1 LADYCDDDLDIL
13 VIGFLNEIKNN
24 KPILNFSSHCGT
36 MFPDNSTLKCPE
48 IEADILA
55 CQQKGKV
62 VILSIGGANGD
73 QSLADAAAGKAFAQT
88 VWDMFLGGTSPTRPF
103 GNATVDGVDLD
114 LERGETSNYSGYSA
128 FIEDLRAKFAQSP
141 QRPYYITSAPQCP
154 FPDKSLNPILT
165 TSWMDMVFVQFYNN
179 PSCAPGSPDFNFKT
193 WNEWATTKSANKDV
207 RIYLGVP
214 GGPGAAGSGVL
225 DATGLTSAINIA
237 MTNASFGGVMMWDAG
252 RARAS
257 GLAKLAAGILHG
269 SSATNGTAPPPSASS
284 SAASGAPTSASAAP
298 TSGSA
303 APTSGSAAPTSGSSV
318 PTSGSAAP
326 TSGSAAPTSTSGTAA
341 PTSAATTATPTK
353 AATSGTGSTTAAA
366 TGTSAA
372 PSQATV
378 PTTVMPMP
386 TPNGPVPTITIR
398 GRAGQVSKLAVQL
411 VQGQPA
417 SPATTNTPAPAKARA
432 IRLGG
437 NLIVSRPQVEKDR
450 TRVIYADEGEDHHHH
465 HLHTRRLF
473 DPRAPA
479 QGASFV
485 IEAVCT

>member
-1 LADYCDDDLDIL
+1 MAPKPKLLPAAAGPFNVKTKTHVVNYWGQGPTETRLVDYCDDDLDIL

-48 IEADILA
+48 IEADIQA

-128 FIEDLRAKFAQSP
+128 FIEELRAKFAQSP
-141 QRPYYITSAPQCP
+141 QHPYYITSAPQCP

-214 GGPGAAGSGVL
+214 GGPG
-225 DATGLTSAINIA
+225 
-237 MTNASFGGVMMWDAG
+237 VMMWDAG

-269 SSATNGTAPPPSASS
+269 SAATNGTAPPPSASS

-303 APTSGSAAPTSGSSV
+303 APTSGSAAPTS
-318 PTSGSAAP
+318 
-326 TSGSAAPTSTSGTAA
+326 
-341 PTSAATTATPTK
+341 
-353 AATSGTGSTTAAA
+353 
-366 TGTSAA
+366 
-372 PSQATV
+372 
-378 PTTVMPMP
+378 
-386 TPNGPVPTITIR
+386 
-398 GRAGQVSKLAVQL
+398 
-411 VQGQPA
+411 
-417 SPATTNTPAPAKARA
+417 
-432 IRLGG
+432 
-437 NLIVSRPQVEKDR
+437 
-450 TRVIYADEGEDHHHH
+450 
-465 HLHTRRLF
+465 
-473 DPRAPA
+473 
-479 QGASFV
+479 
-485 IEAVCT
+485 